1 MRMSALGSRS
11 QKKNIEKRRR
21 SEKEKKKLNY
31 KEKWEKKRDDTRNEK
46 GFVWR
51 VCACVILWVTKEF
64 RTFVVVFCCC
74 FFFRFSVLHRTCA
87 GRREYSPTFGT
98 FLIKID
104 SDTNLVASTGTS
116 CEDQPPRKK
125 QKLSPTSTSSCSHS
139 SSLSA
144 IVSSINIA
152 GNNTTTTVNEQ
163 RHHDKASCIDNPST
177 SGGDFGAL
185 AKMQEQGTS
194 HTNGK

>member
-1 MRMSALGSRS
+1 M
-11 QKKNIEKRRR
+11 
-21 SEKEKKKLNY
+21 
-31 KEKWEKKRDDTRNEK
+31 
-46 GFVWR
+46 
-51 VCACVILWVTKEF
+51 
-64 RTFVVVFCCC
+64 
-74 FFFRFSVLHRTCA
+74 
-87 GRREYSPTFGT
+87 PTFGP

-125 QKLSPTSTSSCSHS
+125 QKLSASSTSSCSHS
-139 SSLSA
+139 SSASSSA

-163 RHHDKASCIDNPST
+163 RYDKTRSIDSPST
-177 SGGDFGAL
+177 SRGDFGAL

-194 HTNGK
+194 NSNGK